1 MNPVDQLMTNSIISK
16 EAGIINDIMAP
27 IRVKNVFSASKEE
40 ARAANEDYIRKVRR
54 EILENYGAFEPDIDS
69 TIRNESSKNEYGAI
83 GNPVDSKVFNEMQK
97 RRYIDSKI
105 ASKSSNR
112 EKIKEIMKESG
123 FITDLSKPSP
133 MIDENS
139 AQREFFKNENSAQR
153 DFFEN
158 VNKTETDRLITKI
171 RSLKDK
177 QKAFEEM
184 MLRHPDM
191 TKEQFNAMLLALK

>member
-16 EAGIINDIMAP
+16 EAGIINDVMAP
-27 IRVKNVFSASKEE
+27 IRVRNVFSASKEE

-54 EILENYGAFEPDIDS
+54 EILENSGAFEPDIDS
-69 TIRNESSKNEYGAI
+69 IIRNESSKNEYGTI

-123 FITDLSKPSP
+123 FITDLGKPSP
-133 MIDENS
+133 MID
-139 AQREFFKNENSAQR
+139 ENSAQR

-191 TKEQFNAMLLALK
+191 SKEQFNAMLLALK

>member
-1 MNPVDQLMTNSIISK
+1 
-16 EAGIINDIMAP
+16 
-27 IRVKNVFSASKEE
+27 
-40 ARAANEDYIRKVRR
+40 
-54 EILENYGAFEPDIDS
+54 
-69 TIRNESSKNEYGAI
+69 
-83 GNPVDSKVFNEMQK
+83 
-97 RRYIDSKI
+97 
-105 ASKSSNR
+105 
-112 EKIKEIMKESG
+112 MKESG
-123 FITDLSKPSP
+123 FITDLSKPSQ

-139 AQREFFKNENSAQR
+139 AQREFLKNENSAQR

-171 RSLKDK
+171 RNLKDK